1 METKNKKDVVS
12 YIIET
17 NDFNSEVPEDNYEY
31 WDEISCRSSLEEARA
46 EYVKQLATHNTLR
59 LVQETRTVISQ
70 FYDPP
75 RIIDELER
83 GLKGAE
89 ERIRKYLT
97 TRILKEIGQDYFCN
111 IQLTNGDTL
120 TEIIFD
126 IDRKA
131 IEAIIYGPDEC
142 YSKELSQ
149 LSIEDQLTI
158 LKAVAE
164 KH

>member
-1 METKNKKDVVS
+1 MSNKKDVVN

-17 NDFNSEVPEDNYEY
+17 HDFNSGVPEDPY

-46 EYVKQLATHNTLR
+46 EYQRQLATHDTLR
-59 LVQETRTVISQ
+59 LVQVTRRTIAQYCNSQ
-70 FYDPP
+70 KF
-75 RIIDELER
+75 IGELER

-89 ERIRKYLT
+89 ECIRKYLAI
-97 TRILKEIGQDYFCN
+97 RILKEIGQNYFCD

-120 TEIIFD
+120 TEMRFD
-126 IDRKA
+126 IDHDT
-131 IEAIIYGPDEC
+131 IEAIMYGPNKY
-142 YSKELSQ
+142 YSRELSQ

-158 LKAVAE
+158 LKTVTE